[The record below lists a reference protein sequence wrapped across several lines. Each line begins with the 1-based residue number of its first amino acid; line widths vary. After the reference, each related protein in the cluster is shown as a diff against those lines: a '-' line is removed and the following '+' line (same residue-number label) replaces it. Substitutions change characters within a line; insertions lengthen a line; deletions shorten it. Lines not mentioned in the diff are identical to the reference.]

1 MPEIKRKHG
10 RPPNNGHIHGTDKN
24 MLKKAKVKKEFDKNN
39 TTLSHL
45 SGLSLDSRIPQN
57 AVLEVHNLLGD
68 GHCGFQSLAVAIF
81 QEEGKW
87 QDVKI
92 AMKSQLTKQQYIYGC
107 SREYWFYVPECAQ
120 LASDTFNIPIAAFSE
135 DSTSSLFF
143 LPFDKKPG
151 SRKKPIILHWHGK
164 DHVVLV
170 KFKQHRDIQVP
181 HLNPQY
187 IPIC

>member
-1 MPEIKRKHG
+1 
-10 RPPNNGHIHGTDKN
+10 
-24 MLKKAKVKKEFDKNN
+24 
-39 TTLSHL
+39 
-45 SGLSLDSRIPQN
+45 
-57 AVLEVHNLLGD
+57 
-68 GHCGFQSLAVAIF
+68 VAIF

-92 AMKSQLTKQQYIYGC
+92 AMKSQLTKQQYIYGNILGYDTSRLISVLSCFQPGC

-151 SRKKPIILHWHGK
+151 RRKKPIILHWHGK

-170 KFKQHRDIQVP
+170 KLKQHRDIQVP

-187 IPIC
+187 IPICRRLGFSEDWHSLFV